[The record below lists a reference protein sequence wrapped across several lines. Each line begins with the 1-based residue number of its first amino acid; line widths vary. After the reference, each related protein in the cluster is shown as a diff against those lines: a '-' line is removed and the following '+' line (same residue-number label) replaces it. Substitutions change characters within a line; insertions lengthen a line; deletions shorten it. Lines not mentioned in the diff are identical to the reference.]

1 MVDLAPLSD
10 ADAVHWIL
18 TTSHCW
24 YTLLRVSRTSSQE
37 DIRASYK
44 RLALQ
49 CHPDKNTHPKAAE
62 AFKTLNNAYATLSK
76 QQDSVH
82 ELATDTPM
90 TSTFFRSGPPSR
102 PPSPP
107 SGCDLH
113 KWFKK
118 RQEDRESK
126 RDDRSRQEHTQNR
139 EESAAVRRL
148 QWLSRLKKV
157 CMENEGLLMELH
169 IADWSNHRTALMK
182 ECRARCRAM
191 LKAMADAPHL
201 CSLDIGSLEGEVEVA
216 EANLREERLEWEARQ
231 SARGLDA
238 DTSYAGWE
246 RRVSEKERQRGKKEM
261 MRSLLHDTIND
272 VL

>member
-1 MVDLAPLSD
+1 MVDLASLSD

-18 TTSHCW
+18 TTSHCG
-24 YTLLRVSRTSSQE
+24 YTLLRVSRTSSKE

-90 TSTFFRSGPPSR
+90 TSTSR

-107 SGCDLH
+107 RGCDLH

-126 RDDRSRQEHTQNR
+126 RDDRARQEHTQNQ

-157 CMENEGLLMELH
+157 CMENEELLMELH
-169 IADWSNHRTALMK
+169 IADWSSRQAALMK
-182 ECRARCRAM
+182 ECRARGRAM
-191 LKAMADAPHL
+191 LKAMCDAPHG
-201 CSLDIGSLEGEVEVA
+201 SLDIGSLEREVEVA
-216 EANLREERLEWEARQ
+216 EANLREERLVWEARQ